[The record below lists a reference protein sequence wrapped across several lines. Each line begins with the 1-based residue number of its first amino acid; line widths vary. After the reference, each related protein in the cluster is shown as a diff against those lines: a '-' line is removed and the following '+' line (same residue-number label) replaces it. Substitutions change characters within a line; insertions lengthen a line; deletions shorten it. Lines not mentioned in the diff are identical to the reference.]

1 MGERLRWRVH
11 RDGADTGS
19 WNMAMDHAL
28 ARTLEAGHAEVRF
41 YGWVPHTVS
50 FGRNEPAKGLY
61 DTAAAQRERIL
72 FVRRP
77 TGGRAVFHA
86 HEVTYSVVAPLRAFG
101 GLRAAY
107 TLINEGLVRGLRSL
121 GLDAELSSGSGAAA
135 PDAGP
140 CFQLPASGEVVLD
153 GRKLVG
159 SAQARVGHA
168 LLQHG
173 SVILRGDQSVI
184 ARLTGRGESDPAPP
198 ATVEGILGETST
210 SLVIDALA
218 EGLRLAL
225 GGTWTEGSYRSEELA
240 AARHLEDERYSREA
254 WTWRR

>member
-28 ARTLEAGHAEVRF
+28 ARTLEAGRGAVRF
-41 YGWVPHTVS
+41 YGWVPHTIS

-61 DTAAAQRERIL
+61 DTDAAQRERIL

-77 TGGRAVFHA
+77 TGGRAVFHS
-86 HEVTYSVVAPLRAFG
+86 HEITYSVVAPLYAFG

-107 TLINEGLVRGLRSL
+107 TRINEGLVKGLRAL
-121 GLDAELSSGSGAAA
+121 GLDVELSDGSGPTA

-140 CFQLPASGEVVLD
+140 CFQLPASGEVVLG

-159 SAQARVGHA
+159 SAQVRVGRA

-173 SVILRGDQSVI
+173 SVIMRGDQSI
-184 ARLTGRGESDPAPP
+184 LARLTGHGDHDPAPP
-198 ATVEGILGETST
+198 ATVEEVLGATST
-210 SLVIDALA
+210 SFVVDSLA
-218 EGLRLAL
+218 EGLRTAL
-225 GGTWTEGSYRSEELA
+225 GGTWTEGPYRSEHLA
-240 AARHLEDERYSREA
+240 AARYLEDERYRREA

>member
-28 ARTLEAGHAEVRF
+28 ARTLEAGRGEVRF
-41 YGWVPHTVS
+41 YGWVPHTIS

-61 DTAAAQRERIL
+61 DVDAAQSERIL

-86 HEVTYSVVAPLRAFG
+86 HEVTYSVVAPVHAFG

-107 TLINEGLVRGLRSL
+107 TQINEGLVKGLRAL
-121 GLDAELSSGSGAAA
+121 GLDVELSGGSGPAA

-140 CFQLPASGEVVLD
+140 CFQLPAAGEVVLG

-159 SAQARVGHA
+159 SAQVRVGHA

-173 SVILRGDQSVI
+173 SVILRGDQSII
-184 ARLTGRGESDPAPP
+184 ARLTGRGDRDPAPP
-198 ATVEGILGETST
+198 ATVEEVLGATST
-210 SLVIDALA
+210 SRVVDSLA
-218 EGLRLAL
+218 QGLRLAL
-225 GGTWTEGSYRSEELA
+225 GGTWTEGSYRSADLA
-240 AARHLEDERYSREA
+240 AARYLEDERYRRDA

>member
-1 MGERLRWRVH
+1 MGERLHWRVH

-28 ARTLEAGHAEVRF
+28 ARTLDAGRGEVRF
-41 YGWVPHTVS
+41 YGWVPHTIS

-61 DTAAAQRERIL
+61 DIATAQRERL
-72 FVRRP
+72 VFVRRP

-86 HEVTYSVVAPLRAFG
+86 HEVTYSVVAPLRALG

-107 TLINEGLVRGLRSL
+107 TLINEGLVRGLRAL
-121 GLDAELSSGSGAAA
+121 GLDVEMSGGSGATA

-140 CFQLPASGEVVLD
+140 CFQLPASGEVVLA

-159 SAQARVGHA
+159 SAQVRVGHA

-173 SVILRGDQSVI
+173 SVILSGDQSII
-184 ARLTGRGESDPAPP
+184 ARLTGRGDRDPAPP
-198 ATVEGILGETST
+198 ATVEGILGATNT
-210 SLVIDALA
+210 CLVTDSLA
-218 EGLRLAL
+218 EGLRIVL
-225 GGTWTEGSYRSEELA
+225 GGTWTEGPYRSQELA
-240 AARHLEDERYSREA
+240 AARYLEDERYRRET

>member
-28 ARTLEAGHAEVRF
+28 ARTLADGQGEVRF
-41 YGWVPHTVS
+41 YAWVPHTIS
-50 FGRNEPAKGLY
+50 FGRNEPARGLY
-61 DTAAAQRERIL
+61 DLEAAQQERLL

-86 HEVTYSVVAPLRAFG
+86 HEITYSVAAPLRAFDG
-101 GLRAAY
+101 VRAVY
-107 TLINEGLVRGLRSL
+107 QRIHGGLVRGLRTL
-121 GLDAELSSGSGAAA
+121 GLEVDLAGDGDAT
-135 PDAGP
+135 PVDAGP
-140 CFQLPASGEVVLD
+140 CFQLPAAGEVMLG

-168 LLQHG
+168 FLQHG
-173 SVILRGDQSVI
+173 SVILRGDQSI
-184 ARLTGRGESDPAPP
+184 LARLTGRGDADPAPP
-198 ATVEGILGETST
+198 AAVEQFLEGVNTWRVT
-210 SLVIDALA
+210 DALV

-225 GGTWTEGSYRSEELA
+225 GGTWAEASYRSEQLE
-240 AARHLEDERYSREA
+240 AARRLEDERYGRDT

>member
-11 RDGADTGS
+11 RDGTDTGS

-28 ARTLEAGHAEVRF
+28 ARTLEAGCGTVRF
-41 YGWVPHTVS
+41 YGWVPHTIS

-61 DTAAAQRERIL
+61 DTAAAQRERIV

-86 HEVTYSVVAPLRAFG
+86 HEITYSVVAPLRALG
-101 GLRAAY
+101 GLPAAY
-107 TLINEGLVRGLRSL
+107 VRINEGLVKGLRGM
-121 GLDAELSSGSGAAA
+121 GLDVELSNEGTAAA

-140 CFQLPASGEVVLD
+140 CFQLPASGEVVMG

-159 SAQARVGHA
+159 SAQVRVGHA

-173 SVILRGDQSVI
+173 SVILRGDQSI
-184 ARLTGRGESDPAPP
+184 LARLTGTGESDPAPP
-198 ATVEGILGETST
+198 ATVEGVLGPTT
-210 SLVIDALA
+210 ASLVIDSLA

-225 GGTWTEGSYRSEELA
+225 GGTWAEGSYRSEALV
-240 AARHLEDERYSREA
+240 AARRLEDERYGRET